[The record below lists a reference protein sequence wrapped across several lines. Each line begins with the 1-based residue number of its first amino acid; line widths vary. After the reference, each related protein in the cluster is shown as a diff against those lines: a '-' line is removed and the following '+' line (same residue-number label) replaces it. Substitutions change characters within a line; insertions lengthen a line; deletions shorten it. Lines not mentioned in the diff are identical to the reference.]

1 MTEQSYI
8 SVGTISKPHGI
19 HGALL
24 FKSEFFLSD
33 LEKIP
38 PFLFVQNK
46 GTYDPLFIAMYDEK
60 ESGIVYLQFE
70 HSKTRNDVS
79 AYIGKELFISN
90 SEFSNFYLDNDED
103 ELVNFIGF
111 EAYDENKKIGIISD
125 LIERGDQP
133 LFLIVNDEKEI
144 LIPAVDDFV
153 LDYDEELKKIFFSL
167 PLGIL
172 DL

>member
-24 FKSEFFLSD
+24 FKSDFFLSD

-46 GTYDPLFIAMYDEK
+46 GTYDPLFIVMYDEK
-60 ESGIVYLQFE
+60 ESGMVYLQFE
-70 HSKTRNDVS
+70 HSKSRNDIS
-79 AYIGKELFISN
+79 AYAGKELFISN
-90 SEFSNFYLDNDED
+90 TEFANFYEENEEN
-103 ELVNFIGF
+103 ELANFIGF
-111 EAYDENKKIGIISD
+111 EAFEEDKNIGVIMD
-125 LIERGDQP
+125 VIERGDQP
-133 LFLIVNDEKEI
+133 LFLIENEEKEI
-144 LIPAVDDFV
+144 LIPAVDEFV
-153 LDYDEELKKIFFSL
+153 LDYDEDLKKIFFSL